1 MDAHISP
8 AIRVVSGPAIAPYVD
23 DLARLRS
30 EVFRQWPYL
39 YDGDAAY
46 EAKYLQVYL
55 DSPFSVVVLV
65 LDGDTVVGAS
75 TGLPLVD
82 AEAAFRA
89 PFAEASIDPAEVF
102 YCGESVLLPRYR
114 GRGFGHR
121 FFEEREAHARSVG
134 GFAWTGFC
142 AVERAADDPRRPPFH
157 RDNDAFWRR
166 RRYTPHSRL
175 AVTMP
180 WREVGSGEVGHTLR
194 YWLRP
199 LERSV

>member
-8 AIRVVSGPAIAPYVD
+8 AIRVVSGPAIAPHVE

-65 LDGDTVVGAS
+65 LDGDKVVGAS

-89 PFAEASIDPAEVF
+89 PFAEASIDPSEVF

-121 FFEEREAHARSVG
+121 FFEEREAHARSLG
-134 GFAWTGFC
+134 GFAWTAFC
-142 AVERAADDPRRPPFH
+142 AVERDSDDPRRPPFH

-166 RRYTPHSRL
+166 RRYAPHARL
-175 AVTMP
+175 AVTLP
-180 WREVGSGEVGHTLR
+180 WREIGNGEVEHTLR